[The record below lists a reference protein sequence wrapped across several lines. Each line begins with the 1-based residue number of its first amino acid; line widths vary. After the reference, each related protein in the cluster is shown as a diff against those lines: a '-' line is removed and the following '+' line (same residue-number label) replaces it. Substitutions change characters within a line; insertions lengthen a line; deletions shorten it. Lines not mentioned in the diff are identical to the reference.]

1 MSYNFLHSLVYFII
15 LHHPKAPLKSLAFG
29 TDRCRSRISAG
40 GVPAVIDVRCWR
52 NMSSAS
58 DSCAQQAL
66 YEQSLA
72 KHSPLAKNTGH
83 FVALAIIAITFQYY
97 FANLYPTDADYS
109 SSRSMKEHFGMSV
122 EEVYAN
128 SELAAILL
136 EKADLL
142 ATDSIIMDAND
153 VCE

>member
-15 LHHPKAPLKSLAFG
+15 LHHPKALLKSLAFG
-29 TDRCRSRISAG
+29 TDHCRSRISAG
-40 GVPAVIDVRCWR
+40 GVSAAISVWCWR

-58 DSCAQQAL
+58 DGYAQQAL

-72 KHSPLAKNTGH
+72 KRSPLAKNAGR
-83 FVALAIIAITFQYY
+83 FIALAIIAITFQYC

-109 SSRSMKEHFGMSV
+109 SYRSMEEHFGMSV
-122 EEVYAN
+122 EEVYAD
-128 SELAAILL
+128 SKLSAILL
-136 EKADLL
+136 EEADPL
-142 ATDSIIMDAND
+142 ATNSTIMDADD